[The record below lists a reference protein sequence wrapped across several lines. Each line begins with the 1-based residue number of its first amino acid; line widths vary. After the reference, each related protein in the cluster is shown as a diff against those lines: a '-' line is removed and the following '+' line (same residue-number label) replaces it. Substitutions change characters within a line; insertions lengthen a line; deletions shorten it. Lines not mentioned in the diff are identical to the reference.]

1 MTFPSIDPEDV
12 GNTGL
17 LWLLASYGYIL
28 YMAANY
34 ISEGSELL
42 TLIPKFSGIVGSIVL
57 PLLGAVPD
65 GAIMLFSGLGDIA
78 TAQETLSVGVGALAG
93 STIMLVTLPWS
104 LSVISGRVK
113 FNKKG
118 IPDYRKPKNRLHA
131 TFCEKMFH
139 SGVPVTPIINK
150 GAISMILTLVP
161 FFLVQIPATIYKG
174 HVDDLAYA
182 ERNYAL
188 TGFILCILG
197 FIAYLGYQLHFAN
210 GEASKLQQVAVM
222 KKMLQNGTVSLE
234 AAMYNRPHLTEPN
247 ATEKSPLKKQQSSMD
262 GYMAEV
268 MYDQFRKYDVDNSGD
283 LDIDECISMFADY
296 NLKLERNAVLEVFNL
311 IDEDQ
316 NRRLS
321 FAEII
326 KAGVIF
332 VQDDCSTRTKSTIL
346 RASAE
351 NLQNLCDDADDDDGD
366 DGEVE
371 DIPEDIKN
379 LCPEAQQAAIIKAAF
394 EYMAIGT
401 ILCIVF
407 SDPMVECLSELA
419 KRLNIPSF
427 YVSFVLAPIAANASE
442 IISSRDQAIKKTS
455 KSISVSLSTLE
466 GAAAMNNTFCLSIL
480 LGLIYFRKLAWQY
493 TAETIAIVIVQIAMF
508 LFTRKKNMTMF
519 DAVIIAAIFPL
530 SLVLIVVLEYVGFD

>member
-1 MTFPSIDPEDV
+1 
-12 GNTGL
+12 
-17 LWLLASYGYIL
+17 
-28 YMAANY
+28 
-34 ISEGSELL
+34 
-42 TLIPKFSGIVGSIVL
+42 
-57 PLLGAVPD
+57 
-65 GAIMLFSGLGDIA
+65 
-78 TAQETLSVGVGALAG
+78 
-93 STIMLVTLPWS
+93 
-104 LSVISGRVK
+104 VISGRVK

-346 RASAE
+346 RASAQH
-351 NLQNLCDDADDDDGD
+351 LQNLCDDADDDDGD